1 MFQTTNLF
9 LGGQYDGYLDAAVE
23 KKNNSFNGTSSFAAA
38 PSNGDWTLALDR
50 GRSPDGSSS
59 AKLEPDS
66 PANLI
71 KVPTNQPA
79 NQAAPEASR
88 LNHYYKIYHESNSP
102 KQTIAR
108 GFALH
113 SILPGEHTIVDTED
127 MLSGLK
133 WDNKNTQKHRSHFPG
148 RSCIDFHM
156 AYAHT

>member
-9 LGGQYDGYLDAAVE
+9 FGGQYDGYLDAAVE
-23 KKNNSFNGTSSFAAA
+23 KKKIVQWHLQLRGCALQRRLDLSTGQGEITRWEFICKTGTRLTSKSHQ
-38 PSNGDWTLALDR
+38 S
-50 GRSPDGSSS
+50 
-59 AKLEPDS
+59 
-66 PANLI
+66 
-71 KVPTNQPA
+71 TNQPA